1 MRKTLILVVDRD
13 DDFGAKADVV
23 SPVIGFKECTKAAT
37 ALGIADPEDSDTNAL
52 FAALNLYR
60 EMQMDPE
67 AGSIEVALICGNQ
80 KVGYKSDT
88 ALVDQLGIV
97 LKKVNPDRAILVG
110 DGAEDEYIYP
120 IISSRV
126 PIDSVKKVYVKQA
139 PGVEGTFYIMKRI
152 IEDPQKRERF
162 IAPIAWVLMIICAI
176 YILSNMFS
184 STSLVGFIANT
195 TTIFIFFVVGLLM
208 LFYAYNLEE
217 RFSNIWLSWKN
228 RATRGSIIT
237 VFFAASMLILVVGI
251 VVSIYSLNGIYT
263 TRDTQVVLLFMVYS
277 LWFILFA
284 ILTYI
289 CGVVLD
295 GYLNSRTVK
304 YTYITL
310 ILNIVSIGLV
320 VNGGLDVLIDYVG
333 LHHMPPVLYAME
345 IILGFTLAIVA
356 SVMQMKFKS
365 IYHSRTSADDEAE
378 DAVEAEEEP
387 EKAEVAVNEVQ

>member
-1 MRKTLILVVDRD
+1 MRKTLILVIDRD

-60 EMQMDPE
+60 EMQLDPE
-67 AGSIEVALICGNQ
+67 AGAIEVALICGNQ

-88 ALVDQLGIV
+88 ALVQQLEVV
-97 LKKVNPDRAILVG
+97 LKKVGPDRAILVG

-126 PIDSVKKVYVKQA
+126 PVDSVKEVYGKQA
-139 PGVEGTFYIMKRI
+139 AGVEGAFYILKRI

-162 IAPIAWVLMIICAI
+162 IAPIAWVMMIICAI
-176 YILSNMFS
+176 YIVSNLFS

-208 LFYAYNLEE
+208 AFYAYNLEE
-217 RFSNIWLSWKN
+217 RISNQWNAWKN
-228 RATRGSIIT
+228 RASRGSITT
-237 VFFAASMLILVVGI
+237 VFFAASALVIVVGI
-251 VVSIYSLNGIYT
+251 VVSIYSLNDVYT
-263 TRDTQVVLLFMVYS
+263 TRDTQVVLLFLVYF
-277 LWFILFA
+277 LWFFLFSIL
-284 ILTYI
+284 IYI
-289 CGVVLD
+289 SGIILD

-310 ILNIVSIGLV
+310 ILNIVSVGLI
-320 VNGGLDVLIDYVG
+320 VNGGLDILIDYVG
-333 LHHMPPVLYAME
+333 LHHMSSLIYIAEIVMGFVMSFMAALLQMRFRSTYYSKSTPVE
-345 IILGFTLAIVA
+345 GD
-356 SVMQMKFKS
+356 SVV
-365 IYHSRTSADDEAE
+365 DEA
-378 DAVEAEEEP
+378 VE
-387 EKAEVAVNEVQ
+387 EVTSDEVQ